1 MSQANEKKLAGEA
14 AIRYVE
20 DGAIVGVGTGS
31 TVAFFI
37 DALAGIRHRIAG
49 TVSSSEQ
56 STQRLRS
63 HGIEVLELNHTGPLG
78 LYVDG
83 ADECD
88 PFKRLIK
95 GGGAALTREKIVA
108 AASEKFV
115 CIIDSSKR
123 VDLLARVDDTDE
135 LVAGLGNDLLASEGR
150 AAALDQAFARVAL
163 VGTIHVERESSG
175 LVELNDLDTM
185 PAQAHATVLGT
196 GNGAFDPMLDARE
209 RVNEVS
215 DRRTGAD
222 AHDHAVFDVIDGFL
236 GGESLGF
243 GHEGLQMVE
252 NAEFRGS
259 GFSRELVRS

>member
-1 MSQANEKKLAGEA
+1 MSNANEKKLAGEA

-37 DALAGIRHRIAG
+37 DALADLRDRIQG

-56 STQRLRS
+56 STAQLKKL
-63 HGIEVLELNHTGPLG
+63 GIPVLDLNATGPLT

-88 PFKRLIK
+88 PYKRLIK

-123 VDLLARVDDTDE
+123 VELLGRFPVPIEVIPMARSLIGREIVKLSGNPVWRDGVVTDNGNWIID
-135 LVAGLGNDLLASEGR
+135 VHGWQITDPVGLEEKLNQLPGIVTVGL
-150 AAALDQAFARVAL
+150 FARRPADVVL
-163 VGTIHVERESSG
+163 VGDRE
-175 LVELNDLDTM
+175 M
-185 PAQAHATVLGT
+185 
-196 GNGAFDPMLDARE
+196 
-209 RVNEVS
+209 
-215 DRRTGAD
+215 
-222 AHDHAVFDVIDGFL
+222 
-236 GGESLGF
+236 
-243 GHEGLQMVE
+243 
-252 NAEFRGS
+252 
-259 GFSRELVRS
+259 